1 MTRLVM
7 AVVLAA
13 AMAGAALAGCP
24 GDAPSSS
31 RKKVQRTRTTGDVA
45 SATGC
50 VDERPG
56 TYVLIDEH
64 NLQEVAELKPEGF
77 PGEAL
82 AKYLGQKVKI
92 RGHLVE
98 GHVWKVRSIE
108 TIADTCAPAET
119 PQRQR

>member
-1 MTRLVM
+1 MTRFGTGLVL
-7 AVVLAA
+7 VA
-13 AMAGAALAGCP
+13 AMAAAAQEARPGAV
-24 GDAPSSS
+24 PSSS
-31 RKKVQRTRTTGDVA
+31 SKKVQKTRTTVD

-77 PGEAL
+77 PGEGL
-82 AKYLGQKVKI
+82 AKYLGQKVRI

-98 GHVWKVRSIE
+98 GHIWKVRSIE
-108 TIADTCAPAET
+108 TIADTCSPAQD
-119 PQRQR
+119 PQRRR

>member
-1 MTRLVM
+1 MTRFGTRL
-7 AVVLAA
+7 VLAA
-13 AMAGAALAGCP
+13 AIAAAAQGARPGAAP
-24 GDAPSSS
+24 S
-31 RKKVQRTRTTGDVA
+31 RKIQKTRTTVD

-77 PGEAL
+77 PGEGL
-82 AKYLGQKVKI
+82 AKYLGQKVRI

-98 GHVWKVRSIE
+98 GHIWKVRSIE
-108 TIADTCAPAET
+108 TIADTCSPAQD

>member
-1 MTRLVM
+1 MTGLVTGI
-7 AVVLAA
+7 VLLA
-13 AMAGAALAGCP
+13 AMAAAAPGARP
-24 GDAPSSS
+24 DTAPSNSS
-31 RKKVQRTRTTGDVA
+31 KKIQKTRTTVD

-56 TYVLIDEH
+56 TYVLIDER

-77 PGEAL
+77 PGEGL

-98 GHVWKVRSIE
+98 GHIWKVRSIE
-108 TIADTCAPAET
+108 TIADTCSPAQD

>member
-1 MTRLVM
+1 MTRFGTGI
-7 AVVLAA
+7 VLAA
-13 AMAGAALAGCP
+13 AIAVAAPGARPDA
-24 GDAPSSS
+24 APSS
-31 RKKVQRTRTTGDVA
+31 KKVQKTRTTVG

-64 NLQEVAELKPEGF
+64 NLQEVAELKPDGF
-77 PGEAL
+77 PGEGL

-92 RGHLVE
+92 RGRLAE
-98 GHVWKVRSIE
+98 GVWKVRSIE
-108 TIADTCAPAET
+108 TIADTCSPAQD

>member
-1 MTRLVM
+1 MTRFGTGL
-7 AVVLAA
+7 VLAA
-13 AMAGAALAGCP
+13 AMAGAAP
-24 GDAPSSS
+24 GAFPGAAPSN
-31 RKKVQRTRTTGDVA
+31 KKVQKTRTTVD

-77 PGEAL
+77 PVEGF
-82 AKYLGQKVKI
+82 AKYLGQKVRI

-98 GHVWKVRSIE
+98 GVWKVRSIE
-108 TIADTCAPAET
+108 TIADTCSPAQD
-119 PQRQR
+119 PQRRR